1 MPHKPGRILSV
12 SSNRVL
18 SQTRNTVLAHAGYA
32 VRPSF
37 TAESTVAALANHD
50 FDLVLIGHTL
60 KYPQQKELIQ
70 KIRKISKA
78 PVLVVGYGV
87 QEDVGANA
95 YVEGIDGPEKLLAT
109 IAKLLAEN

>member
-1 MPHKPGRILSV
+1 MLHKPGRILSV

-32 VRPSF
+32 VRPS
-37 TAESTVAALANHD
+37 STVEATLAALAKQD
-50 FDLVLIGHTL
+50 FDLILIGHTL

-70 KIRKISKA
+70 RIRKLSKA
-78 PVLVVGYGV
+78 PVLVVGHGV
-87 QEDVGANA
+87 QEEVGANA
-95 YVEGIDGPEKLLAT
+95 YVEGIDGPERLLDT